1 MKLETQEWLEKAE
14 GDLKVARREAQ
25 TTDPVYDAVCFHA
38 QQCAEKYL
46 KALLEEHNIT
56 FPRIH
61 DLVALLSLSGGLIP
75 ELDPLKPRLAHRVGE
90 EQTRAVPASSGLRF
104 TRRSRSD

>member
-1 MKLETQEWLEKAE
+1 MKPETQEWLEKAE

-38 QQCAEKYL
+38 QQCAEKYP
-46 KALLEEHNIT
+46 KAVLEEHNLA

-61 DLVALLSLSGGLIP
+61 DLIALLNLSGGLIP
-75 ELDPLKPRLAHRVGE
+75 ALDPLKPRLAHLSVFGI
-90 EQTRAVPASSGLRF
+90 ASRYPQPRSIPRP
-104 TRRSRSD
+104 RSR